1 MAGNAPLVIISG
13 SGSWPP
19 FLEFVDYFNKLQEQF
34 CGYAAFACV
43 YLSEFPLTF
52 GIPVRVTVEISVFGR
67 AQVEQGACRMESD
80 LSDALTPYDDTY
92 HVVPAISFGVNV
104 MISVAIDVYIAVIG
118 IKIDLEV

>member
-1 MAGNAPLVIISG
+1 
-13 SGSWPP
+13 
-19 FLEFVDYFNKLQEQF
+19 
-34 CGYAAFACV
+34 
-43 YLSEFPLTF
+43 
-52 GIPVRVTVEISVFGR
+52 
-67 AQVEQGACRMESD
+67 MESD